1 MLFKAEK
8 RYFTLDGK
16 PFFFYSGEI
25 QYFREKKSL
34 WPKHLKKLKAA
45 GCNAV
50 TTYIPWSW
58 HELEEG
64 RFDFTGETL
73 PERDLLGFLEMV
85 QEAGLYA
92 ALKPGPYIL
101 AEFEDRGIPGWL
113 SQDYPEIQ
121 AQSVDMITYMHPT
134 FHKFVGLWYDAVL
147 PIIRDKQITHG
158 GPVIMLQVCNEVGLY
173 NWLDGAGDTS
183 EISLG
188 YFARYL
194 GKEYKTVEALN
205 RTYGS
210 SWANFDEVKA
220 PGGITANTGE
230 YLHWVDWHQ
239 FHRWY
244 YAEYLSWAIREIKAR
259 GIEIQLYHNIPGWVF
274 GRGQEYPVNISFYG
288 EIVKRHPEMVFGVD
302 HIPENPNYRNQHDD
316 LIINEMTRALQ
327 GGQKP
332 MWAAEQ
338 QAGSRE
344 HNVHTFPN
352 ELELFYKACI
362 ARGMTG
368 MNLYMFSQGVNPHR
382 RGAFGPTFYWM
393 NALGHDTSEK
403 PLYDVV
409 KKVGD
414 LIHTFGEAW
423 MQTDRRS
430 QAGVVFY
437 RPYYHDEF
445 FFPLFGGVPALDP
458 AKAGLRYNPKAMRN
472 TYYFEGMLKVLTI
485 QNRDFD
491 MVDIQRQAP
500 DPKVHPQLWVMALDC
515 MDEASQRRLADYV
528 NHGGHLIIWPGLP
541 DKDLK
546 MNPCTILQEALAV
559 RETGTIGHNFVSK
572 IDLLGFEDINAYPM
586 VRCFDPKDAE
596 VIASLPG
603 GEPCGLRKKCGQG
616 TVTLIGTII
625 GYNIKE
631 HLYVYEKL
639 FRHTSP
645 KRHLTLGNPALQA
658 HVRYGKD
665 YAMLGLFNYTP
676 VRQSTSVTITGVA
689 DHGSITMPDQGEL
702 VLEPHQGVLIP
713 LHYPLDEGRK
723 ILWSSCEILDFQLNE
738 KNMEVTVAGNPCQ
751 ETGIM
756 LWSSY
761 ALSRAKMNER
771 PLTVEKQPGNQW
783 KVVIPAGFQE
793 RRITV
798 FWE

>member
-1 MLFKAEK
+1 MNFKAEK
-8 RYFTLDGK
+8 HYFTLEGK

-25 QYFREKKSL
+25 QYFREKKAL
-34 WPKHLKKLKAA
+34 WKEHLKKLKAA

-73 PERDLLGFLEMV
+73 PERDLIGFLDAV
-85 QEAGLYA
+85 QETGLVA

-101 AEFEDRGIPGWL
+101 AEFEDRGIPSWL
-113 SQDYPEIQ
+113 TQGYPEIQ
-121 AQSVDMITYMHPT
+121 AKSVDMITYMHPT
-134 FHKFVGLWYDAVL
+134 FHKFVRLWYDAVL
-147 PIIRDKQITHG
+147 PIIQERQITQG

-183 EISLG
+183 DVSLA
-188 YFARYL
+188 YFKKYL
-194 GKEYKTVEALN
+194 EKEYKNVDALN
-205 RTYGS
+205 HAYGS
-210 SWANFDEVKA
+210 SWASFTEVK
-220 PGGITANTGE
+220 PPRGITANTGE
-230 YLHWVDWHQ
+230 YLHWVDWHD

-244 YAEYLSWAIREIKAR
+244 YAEYLSWAIEEIRAR
-259 GIEIQLYHNIPGWVF
+259 GIGIQLYHNIPGWVF

-327 GGQKP
+327 GGQMP

-368 MNLYMFSQGVNPHR
+368 MNLYMFSQGLNPPR

-393 NALGHDTSEK
+393 NALGHDASEK
-403 PLYDVV
+403 PLYEVV

-423 MQTDRRS
+423 MQSDRRS
-430 QAGVVFY
+430 QAAVVFY

-445 FFPLFGGVPALDP
+445 FFPLFGGVPALDA
-458 AKAGLRYNPKAMRN
+458 AKAGLRYNPKTMRN
-472 TYYFEGMLKVLTI
+472 AYYFEGMLKVLTI

-491 MVDIQRQAP
+491 MVDIQRQTP
-500 DPKVHPQLWVMALDC
+500 NPQNHPQLWVMALDC
-515 MDEASQRRLADYV
+515 MDAQSQRALADYV
-528 NHGGHLIIWPGLP
+528 AQGGHLIIWPGLP

-546 MNPCTILQEALAV
+546 MQPCTILKEALGIE
-559 RETGTIGHNFVSK
+559 ETGSVQHQFVSK
-572 IDLLGFEDINAYPM
+572 IDILGQEDINAYPL
-586 VRCFDPKDAE
+586 VRLFESPQAQA
-596 VIASLPG
+596 IATLPDG
-603 GEPCGLRKKCGQG
+603 RVCGLRKPVGKGL
-616 TVTLIGTII
+616 VTLIGTIF

-631 HLYVYEKL
+631 QLYVYESL
-639 FRHTSP
+639 FRHSAP
-645 KRHLTLGNPALQA
+645 QGNLHLSNPALQG
-658 HVRYGKD
+658 HVRFGRD
-665 YAMLGLFNYTP
+665 YAMACVLNYTP
-676 VRQSTSVTITGVA
+676 VVQTTSLTVSGVGQGKTVTVG
-689 DHGSITMPDQGEL
+689 GETPL
-702 VLEPHQGVLIP
+702 VLAPHQGLFV
-713 LHYPLDEGRK
+713 PLDFK
-723 ILWSSCEILDFQLNE
+723 IHPDLTLAYATCEILKIGGQDKPLE
-738 KNMEVTVAGNPCQ
+738 
-751 ETGIM
+751 
-756 LWSSY
+756 
-761 ALSRAKMNER
+761 
-771 PLTVEKQPGNQW
+771 LTVQPNTLAATMLCVACGSESLKAVFDGQPLACTRQSNGAW
-783 KVVIPAGFQE
+783 T
-793 RRITV
+793 ITLGPGQDRGV
-798 FWE
+798 MTITW